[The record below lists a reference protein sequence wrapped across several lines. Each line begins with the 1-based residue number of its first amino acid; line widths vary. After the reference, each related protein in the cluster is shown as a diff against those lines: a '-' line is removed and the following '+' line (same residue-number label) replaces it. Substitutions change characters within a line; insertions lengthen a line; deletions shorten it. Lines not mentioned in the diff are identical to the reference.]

1 MTEQLEDFV
10 RVLAL
15 VVATLVP
22 IVNPTGVAPIFLS
35 MTPGASDATRK
46 LLARKIGINIVLLLT
61 AAMVVGSHILGF
73 FGLSLAVVKIAG
85 GMLVIANGWRLI
97 SADSTPDA
105 PPVSAS
111 PAWGAEEI
119 ASRAFYPLTFP
130 LTVGPGSI
138 SVAVTLG
145 AGSPGTGLT
154 IVPALAGSIIGI
166 VTVGLLAYLSFR
178 YAAEVVRRLGTTGT
192 VILLRLS
199 AFILVAIG
207 VEIFCGGLAERFP
220 ILVPRG

>member
-1 MTEQLEDFV
+1 VFDQLEGFI
-10 RVLAL
+10 RVAVL

-35 MTPGASDATRK
+35 MTPGASNDTRR
-46 LLARKIGINIVLLLT
+46 LLARKIAVNALLLLT
-61 AAMVVGSHILGF
+61 AAMLIGSHILGF
-73 FGLSLAVVKIAG
+73 FGLSLSVVKIAG

-97 SADSTPDA
+97 SADSAPDT
-105 PPVSAS
+105 PPVSTE
-111 PAWGAEEI
+111 PAWDAEQI
-119 ASRAFYPLTFP
+119 ASHAFYPLTFP

-145 AGSPGTGLT
+145 AGSRGTGLT
-154 IVPALAGSIIGI
+154 SL
-166 VTVGLLAYLSFR
+166 TGLLGALTGIALVGVLCYFSFR
-178 YAAEVVRRLGTTGT
+178 YAANVVRRLGTTGT

-199 AFILVAIG
+199 AFILIAIG

-220 ILVPRG
+220 ILSRRP